1 MHDYSSTSMKFPRH
15 GWFQVKTS
23 NLVDLNQLGWL
34 AMDLFGKKS
43 FWWSFKLGL
52 ISWVGLATC
61 NFIEI
66 LKKKNVGTN
75 LSRIWE
81 EEFLSK

>member
-1 MHDYSSTSMKFPRH
+1 
-15 GWFQVKTS
+15 
-23 NLVDLNQLGWL
+23 
-34 AMDLFGKKS
+34 MDLFGKKS